1 MAENTPTFKLVLV
14 GDGGTGKVRISTLA
28 ALREDHGAMLESS
41 KDWPYSSQTT
51 FVKRHLTGEFEK
63 KYIATLGV
71 EVHPLGFS
79 TVRITSLRPS
89 HEARTASDWHAP
101 QNLGQIQFDV
111 WDTAGQEKFGGL
123 RDGYYI
129 NGQCGIIMFDVT
141 SRITY
146 KNVPNW
152 HRDLVR
158 VCENIP
164 IVLTGNKV
172 DVKERKV
179 KAKTITFHRK
189 KNLQYYD
196 ISAKSNYNFEK
207 PFLWLARKLVGNQSL
222 VSISCSWYRPI
233 TDELT
238 TLQEFVAA
246 PALAPPEVQVDQAAM
261 ESYQKEMEQAAQMP
275 LPDEDDADL

>member
-1 MAENTPTFKLVLV
+1 MAAQEAPKFKLVLV
-14 GDGGTGKVRISTLA
+14 GDGGTGK
-28 ALREDHGAMLESS
+28 
-41 KDWPYSSQTT
+41 TT

-71 EVHPLGFS
+71 EVHPLKFS
-79 TVRITSLRPS
+79 T
-89 HEARTASDWHAP
+89 
-101 QNLGQIQFDV
+101 NLGDIVFDV

-179 KAKTITFHRK
+179 KAKAITFHRK

-207 PFLWLARKLVGNQSL
+207 PFLWLARKLTGNPSL
-222 VSISCSWYRPI
+222 
-233 TDELT
+233 D
-238 TLQEFVAA
+238 FVAEA
-246 PALAPPEVQVDQAAM
+246 ALAAPEVSVDPELMKQY
-261 ESYQKEMEQAAQMP
+261 EKEMESAAQTA

>member
-1 MAENTPTFKLVLV
+1 MAETEPAPEIPTFKLVLV
-14 GDGGTGKVRISTLA
+14 GDGGTGK
-28 ALREDHGAMLESS
+28 
-41 KDWPYSSQTT
+41 TT

-71 EVHPLGFS
+71 EVHPLAFTTNYGK
-79 TVRITSLRPS
+79 IC
-89 HEARTASDWHAP
+89 
-101 QNLGQIQFDV
+101 FDV

-129 NGQCGIIMFDVT
+129 NGHCGIIMFDVT

-207 PFLWLARKLVGNQSL
+207 PFLWLARKLVGNQGL
-222 VSISCSWYRPI
+222 
-233 TDELT
+233 
-238 TLQEFVAA
+238 EFVAA
-246 PALAPPEVQVDQAAM
+246 IALAPPEVEVDRELLEQ
-261 ESYQKEMEQAAQMP
+261 YQKEMADASAIP
-275 LPDEDDADL
+275 LPGEEEDDPDL

>member
-1 MAENTPTFKLVLV
+1 MAAPQEIPTFKLVLV
-14 GDGGTGKVRISTLA
+14 GDGGTGK
-28 ALREDHGAMLESS
+28 
-41 KDWPYSSQTT
+41 TT

-63 KYIATLGV
+63 KYMATLGV

-79 TVRITSLRPS
+79 T
-89 HEARTASDWHAP
+89 
-101 QNLGQIQFDV
+101 NFGQIQFDV

-158 VCENIP
+158 VCENVP
-164 IVLTGNKV
+164 IVLCGNKV

-207 PFLWLARKLVGNQSL
+207 PFLWLARKLVGNASL
-222 VSISCSWYRPI
+222 
-233 TDELT
+233 D
-238 TLQEFVAA
+238 FVAA
-246 PALAPPEVQVDQAAM
+246 PALAPATAEVNA
-261 ESYQKEMEQAAQMP
+261 ELQKQYEQELALAAQAP
-275 LPDEDDADL
+275 LPDDDDDI